1 MGLSMGFKAW
11 FAISV
16 LAFAAG
22 VGVGMAASGG
32 SSPPP
37 PSASDTTDPRLER
50 LSAQIER
57 LERQLAEEKARRE
70 AIDERAQRLYETL
83 KRLHGQLVSQAADQ
97 DS

>member
-32 SSPPP
+32 SSPPTV
-37 PSASDTTDPRLER
+37 SASNPADPRLER